1 MAEPIITCPNCSTSI
16 PLTESLAAPLIKAT
30 QLRYERAMADKDR
43 DMAGREAGLRAR
55 EATLAQEKAAVDE
68 QVAEKLAAERG
79 RIAQEEAAKAKR
91 LAAADLEARAK
102 ELAELQAVLRQRDEK
117 LAEAQKQQAA
127 LIRKERELDD
137 QKREIELSIE
147 KQVQA
152 SLGAARE
159 KAKREA
165 EDAMKLRVTEKE
177 EQIASMQR
185 QIEELRRK
193 AEQGSQQ
200 LQGEAQE
207 LELETTLRARF
218 PRDLIAPVPKGEFG
232 GDVLQQ
238 VMGPLDQPCGML
250 LWEAKQTK
258 NWSDAWLGK
267 LRDDQ
272 RKARADIALIVSS
285 ALPKGVH
292 TFDQIDG
299 VWVTDARCAVP
310 VAIALRQSL
319 IELAAARQAR
329 EGQQSKMELVY
340 GYLTGPRFRQRVE
353 AIVEKFSEMQ
363 SDLERERRATMKM
376 WAKREQQI
384 RGVIEATAGMYGDL
398 QGIAGK
404 ALEEIDGIALPMIEA
419 RSDNDDS
426 PMAA

>member
-1 MAEPIITCPNCSTSI
+1 MAEPIVTCPNCSTSI

-43 DMAGREAGLRAR
+43 VIADREAGLRAR
-55 EATLAQEKAAVDE
+55 EVALEQARAAVDAE
-68 QVAEKLAAERG
+68 VAKKLAAERA
-79 RIAQEEAAKAKR
+79 RIAQEEAAKAR
-91 LAAADLEARAK
+91 HLAAADLEARAK

-127 LIRKERELDD
+127 LMRRERELAD
-137 QKREIELSIE
+137 QQREMELTIE

-152 SLGAARE
+152 CLGAERE

-165 EDAMKLRVTEKE
+165 EDALKLRVTEKE

-207 LELETTLRARF
+207 LALETTLRARF

-238 VMGPLDQPCGML
+238 VMGPLDQPCGL
-250 LWEAKQTK
+250 ILWEAKQTK
-258 NWSDAWLGK
+258 NWSDGWLGK

-299 VWVTDARCAVP
+299 IWVTDVRCAVP

-329 EGQQSKMELVY
+329 EGQQTKMELVY
-340 GYLTGPRFRQRVE
+340 AYLTGPRFRHRVE
-353 AIVEKFSEMQ
+353 AIVEKFTEMQ
-363 SDLERERRATMKM
+363 NDLERERRAMLKM

-404 ALEEIDGIALPMIEA
+404 ALEEIDGIALPMIES

>member
-1 MAEPIITCPNCSTSI
+1 MAEPIVTCPNCSTSI

-43 DMAGREAGLRAR
+43 VIADREAGLRAR
-55 EATLAQEKAAVDE
+55 EVALEQARAAVDAE
-68 QVAEKLAAERG
+68 VAKKLAAERA
-79 RIAQEEAAKAKR
+79 RIAQEEAAKAR
-91 LAAADLEARAK
+91 HLAAADLEARAK

-127 LIRKERELDD
+127 LMRRERELAD
-137 QKREIELSIE
+137 QQREMELTIE

-152 SLGAARE
+152 CLGAERE

-165 EDAMKLRVTEKE
+165 EDALKLRVTEKE

-207 LELETTLRARF
+207 LALETTLRARF

-238 VMGPLDQPCGML
+238 VMGPLDQPCGL
-250 LWEAKQTK
+250 ILWEAKQTK
-258 NWSDAWLGK
+258 NWSDGWLGK

-299 VWVTDARCAVP
+299 IWVTDVRCAVP

-329 EGQQSKMELVY
+329 EGQQTKMELVY
-340 GYLTGPRFRQRVE
+340 AYLTGPRFRHRVE
-353 AIVEKFSEMQ
+353 AIVEKFTEMQ
-363 SDLERERRATMKM
+363 SDLERERRAMQKM

-404 ALEEIDGIALPMIEA
+404 ALEEIDGIALPMIES